1 MGDGGGQLGVE
12 LVQADA
18 CRSLTWGFL
27 VVVVVVTLFVGG
39 KVGLFSFR
47 SVIS

>member
-1 MGDGGGQLGVE
+1 MGMK

-27 VVVVVVTLFVGG
+27 VVVVVVVVVTLFVGG